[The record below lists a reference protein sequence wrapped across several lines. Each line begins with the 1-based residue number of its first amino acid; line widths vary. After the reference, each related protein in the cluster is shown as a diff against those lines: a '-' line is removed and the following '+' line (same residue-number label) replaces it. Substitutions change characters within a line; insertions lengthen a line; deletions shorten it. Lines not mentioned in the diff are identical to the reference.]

1 MTIISI
7 EQDVL
12 QKKIEEGIRQAMT
25 RVLTD
30 LAAIAEKAAASP
42 QLAFVSGPV
51 ALAGFAKT
59 IRDMIPGFEEPEE
72 KTG

>member
-1 MTIISI
+1 MSDEI
-7 EQDVL
+7 ERAVEAGL
-12 QKKIEEGIRQAMT
+12 RRAVT

-30 LAAIAEKAAASP
+30 LAVIAEKAAASP